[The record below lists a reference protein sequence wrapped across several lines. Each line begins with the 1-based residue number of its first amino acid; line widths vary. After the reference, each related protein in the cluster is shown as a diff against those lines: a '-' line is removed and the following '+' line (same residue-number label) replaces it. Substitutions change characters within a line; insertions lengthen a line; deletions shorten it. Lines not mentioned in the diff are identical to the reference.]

1 MTPAAIEMIRSDE
14 DNLELVGSVD
24 GVDTINAKFYGRFPF
39 PWLARVFDCPTDPD
53 FETRALNQSVGS
65 WDHSV
70 VPQRAKIW
78 VAGCGTNQAVF
89 TALRFRNAT
98 IIGSDVSESSLA
110 LCADTA
116 KQLGTTNLTLRQ
128 ESLNRVSYSGEFDYI
143 ISTGVIHHTTD
154 PGLSLQKLAT
164 ALKPSGVL
172 ELMVYNR
179 YHRVHTT
186 AFQKAVRAFGAE
198 KRNDFETEMRIAKD
212 IIEGSSLNNT
222 MSLFL
227 EQYRDC
233 PEAQLADALLQPVEY
248 SFTVESLGE
257 LAARCGLE
265 FLAPCLS
272 FYDRRNEIG
281 FWNMEFDNEELQRR
295 YDSLPD
301 SHRWQITNL
310 LQLEKSPMLWFYFQ
324 RRDACRPRKTE
335 LQLTQGFLD
344 VKFIRSETTRRAYIR
359 MEDGNYA
366 LSERLSPYPGTHR
379 DKLCRTILNSFSN
392 RPGASM
398 KEVLEELEI
407 EAHFRLLN
415 KLRLVL
421 TTNALP
427 FLTAVTNG
435 LP

>member
-1 MTPAAIEMIRSDE
+1 MIKSDE
-14 DNLELVGSVD
+14 DNLDLVGSVD
-24 GVDTINAKFYGRFPF
+24 GVDAINAKFYGRFPF
-39 PWLARVFDCPTDPD
+39 PWLPQVFDCPTDPD
-53 FETRALNQSVGS
+53 FETRVLNQSVGS

-98 IIGSDVSESSLA
+98 IIGSDVSESPLA
-110 LCADTA
+110 LCAGTA
-116 KQLGTTNLTLRQ
+116 KQLGITNLTLRQ
-128 ESLNRVSYSGEFDYI
+128 ESVNRVSYSGEFDYI
-143 ISTGVIHHTTD
+143 ICTGVIHHNAD

-179 YHRVHTT
+179 YHRVLTT
-186 AFQKAVRAFGAE
+186 AFQKAIRAFGAE
-198 KRNDFETEMRIAKD
+198 KGNDFETEMRIARD
-212 IIEGSSLNNT
+212 IIEGASLNNT

-227 EQYRDC
+227 QQYRDC
-233 PEAQLADALLQPVEY
+233 PEAQLADGLLQPVEY

-272 FYDRRNEIG
+272 LYDRLKEIG

-301 SHRWQITNL
+301 SRRWQITNL

-324 RRDACRPRKTE
+324 RRDAYRPRKTE
-335 LQLTQGFLD
+335 LQLTQEFLD
-344 VKFIRSETTRRAYIR
+344 VKFIRSETMMRAYIR

-366 LSERLSPYPGTHR
+366 LCERLSPYPGTHPYE
-379 DKLCRTILNSFSN
+379 LCRIILNSFSN

-407 EAHFRLLN
+407 EAHFRLVN
-415 KLRLVL
+415 KLRLML

-427 FLTAVTNG
+427 FLTAVTN
-435 LP
+435 